1 LNWLLLVLLGRQAAD
16 FQVRADM
23 VRGRQVVVEDLG
35 LEK

>member
-1 LNWLLLVLLGRQAAD
+1 LSWLLLVLLGRQVVD

-23 VRGRQVVVEDLG
+23 VHGRQVGEEDLG